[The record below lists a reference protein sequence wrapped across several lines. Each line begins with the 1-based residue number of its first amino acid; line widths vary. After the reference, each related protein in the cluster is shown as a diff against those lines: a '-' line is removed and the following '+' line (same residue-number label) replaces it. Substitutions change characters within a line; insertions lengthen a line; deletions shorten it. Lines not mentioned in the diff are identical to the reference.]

1 MMPLT
6 HNNNS
11 FKDLTYQLYKHMSD
25 KYEVLKNNKPKFIIN
40 TKQQS
45 SHILGPTANYQP
57 ETKTITV
64 YSFGR
69 HPKDMLRSFAH
80 EVIHHIQNCEG
91 RLTNISTHEG
101 YSLDDSNMIEL
112 EREAYEQGNMCFR
125 EFEDLYKRNTPINES
140 IKALNELQGL
150 TLHVYDFDDTLVKTK
165 ADVIVNRPD
174 GSSYTLDS
182 HAFAT
187 HKLAPGESYNF
198 ANFDKIIKGSVP
210 LIQNIKQIQ
219 RSLANPNIKTTILTA
234 RRVAF
239 PIMKHLRDKYGIDT
253 YVIAVGSSDPEV
265 KADWIENQVKK
276 GYTDIKFMDD
286 SVKNLNAV
294 GRRLANSNVNL
305 TLINSLTGEETKMP
319 AKAIVKKIKKKVAV
333 NEENESTDKVKI
345 IPLGTEGEKIKD
357 PELQQ
362 KLSDNLETVLSK
374 VSSAVRSKLK
384 ALLTNQSVITDLK
397 NRDQRSSLITAI
409 AIAFGI
415 NDKEFVQA
423 ASEIKKNL
431 KATETENKPGESEAS
446 AEGGTDPN
454 NM

>member
-1 MMPLT
+1 
-6 HNNNS
+6 
-11 FKDLTYQLYKHMSD
+11 
-25 KYEVLKNNKPKFIIN
+25 
-40 TKQQS
+40 
-45 SHILGPTANYQP
+45 
-57 ETKTITV
+57 
-64 YSFGR
+64 
-69 HPKDMLRSFAH
+69 
-80 EVIHHIQNCEG
+80 
-91 RLTNISTHEG
+91 
-101 YSLDDSNMIEL
+101 
-112 EREAYEQGNMCFR
+112 MCFR
-125 EFEDLYKRNTPINES
+125 EFEDLYKRQNPINES
-140 IKALNELQGL
+140 IKALNELQGR

-165 ADVIVNRPD
+165 ADVIVKRPD

-198 ANFDKIIKGSVP
+198 ANFDKIIKGSEP

-219 RSLANPNIKTTILTA
+219 KSLANPNIKTTILTA

-319 AKAIVKKIKKKVAV
+319 AKATV
-333 NEENESTDKVKI
+333 NEAEIV
-345 IPLGTEGEKIKD
+345 PVGTSGETIQD
-357 PELQQ
+357 PKLQQ
-362 KLSDNLETVLSK
+362 KLSKNLKQVLMK
-374 VSSAVRSKLK
+374 VSSSVRSKLT
-384 ALLTNQSVITDLK
+384 ALLSDDSVTSALK
-397 NRDQRSSLITAI
+397 SADQRASIISAI
-409 AIAFGI
+409 AIAFGV
-415 NDKEFVQA
+415 NDQEFAQIV
-423 ASEIKKNL
+423 SKIKTNL
-431 KATETENKPGESEAS
+431 KATETETKPGESEAS

>member
-165 ADVIVNRPD
+165 ADVIVKRPD

-198 ANFDKIIKGSVP
+198 SNFDKIIKGSVP

-294 GRRLANSNVNL
+294 GRRLANSDVNL
-305 TLINSLTGEETKMP
+305 TLINSLTGEETKTEP
-319 AKAIVKKIKKKVAV
+319 KVSV
-333 NEENESTDKVKI
+333 NEAEIV
-345 IPLGTEGEKIKD
+345 PMGTSGETIQD

-362 KLSDNLETVLSK
+362 KLSKNVNQVLLK
-374 VSSAVRSKLK
+374 VSSSVRSKLK
-384 ALLTNQSVITDLK
+384 ALLTDDSVTSALK
-397 NRDQRSSLITAI
+397 SADQRAGIITAI

-415 NDKEFVQA
+415 KDDEFAQIV
-423 ASEIKKNL
+423 SKIKTNL
-431 KATETENKPGESEAS
+431 KATDSETKPGV
-446 AEGGTDPN
+446 GGEQEPVKSI
-454 NM
+454 

>member
-1 MMPLT
+1 MMPLI

-40 TKQQS
+40 NKQQS
-45 SHILGPTANYQP
+45 THILGPTANYNPMNQ
-57 ETKTITV
+57 TITV

-80 EVIHHIQNCEG
+80 EVIHHVQNCEG
-91 RLTNISTHEG
+91 RLTNSSTHEG
-101 YSLDDSNMIEL
+101 YALDDPNMSEI

-125 EFEDLYKRNTPINES
+125 EFEDLYKRQNPINES
-140 IKALNELQGL
+140 IKALNELQGR

-198 ANFDKIIKGSVP
+198 ANFDKIIKGSEP

-305 TLINSLTGEETKMP
+305 TLINSLTGQETKMP
-319 AKAIVKKIKKKVAV
+319 AKATV
-333 NEENESTDKVKI
+333 NEEEIV
-345 IPLGTEGEKIKD
+345 PVGTAGETIQD
-357 PELQQ
+357 PKLQQ
-362 KLSDNLETVLSK
+362 KLSKNLKQVLMK
-374 VSSAVRSKLK
+374 VSSSVRSKLTSLLSDDSVTS
-384 ALLTNQSVITDLK
+384 ALKSA
-397 NRDQRSSLITAI
+397 DQRASIISAI

-415 NDKEFVQA
+415 NDKEFAQIV
-423 ASEIKKNL
+423 SKIKTNL
-431 KATETENKPGESEAS
+431 KATDSETKPGV
-446 AEGGTDPN
+446 GGEQEPVKSI
-454 NM
+454 

>member
-40 TKQQS
+40 NKQQS

-140 IKALNELQGL
+140 IKALNELQER

-165 ADVIVNRPD
+165 ADVIVKRPN

-198 ANFDKIIKGSVP
+198 ANFDKIIKGSEP

-294 GRRLANSNVNL
+294 GRRLSNSNVNL
-305 TLINSLTGEETKMP
+305 TLINSLTGEETKTEP
-319 AKAIVKKIKKKVAV
+319 KVSV
-333 NEENESTDKVKI
+333 NEAEIV
-345 IPLGTEGEKIKD
+345 PVGTSGETIQD
-357 PELQQ
+357 PKLQQ
-362 KLSDNLETVLSK
+362 KLSKNLKQVLMK
-374 VSSAVRSKLK
+374 VSSSVRSKLT
-384 ALLTNQSVITDLK
+384 ALLSDDSVTSALK
-397 NRDQRSSLITAI
+397 SADQRASIITAI

-415 NDKEFVQA
+415 NDNEFAQIV
-423 ASEIKKNL
+423 SKIKTTL
-431 KATETENKPGESEAS
+431 KATETGTKPGVSGEQKPVKSI
-446 AEGGTDPN
+446 
-454 NM
+454 